1 MIANLFGPVEG
12 RKQDSGML
20 GDSGLLIQLQQCARG
35 QNYNILGLYVDPA
48 YPLRPQLLGP
58 FKGAGVTKI
67 QQERN

>member
-12 RKQDSGML
+12 RKHGSGML
-20 GDSGLLIQLQQCARG
+20 GDSGLRTQLHQYARG
-35 QNYNILGLYVDPA
+35 QNYNILGLYGDPA